1 MGRVGGDA
9 KTELP
14 RATINME
21 ARADVAAWA
30 YALHVTEQ
38 DLTDAVAKVGNHARA
53 VITYILKRAERP
65 ARPDG
70 MTGEAR
76 RQASRRRR
84 EGAVKRRSEPR

>member
-1 MGRVGGDA
+1 MGGAGGDA

-38 DLTDAVAKVGNHARA
+38 DLTDAVAKVGNHPHA

-70 MTGEAR
+70 MTAEAR
-76 RQASRRRR
+76 RQAPRRRR
-84 EGAVKRRSEPR
+84 EGAVKRRAEPR

>member
-1 MGRVGGDA
+1 MGSVGGNG

-53 VITYILKRAERP
+53 VIPYILKRAERP

-70 MTGEAR
+70 MTSEAR

-84 EGAVKRRSEPR
+84 EGAVDPRSAPR